1 MARRLAF
8 VILMMLAGA
17 CSSSD
22 GKGGG
27 GPAATAGLQFV
38 PDDAPSTPHVWLRAK
53 SLTETKLVLEVV
65 GNGVT
70 DLYGVAFRLRY
81 DPAVL
86 AFDSLEASSL
96 WGTPAPL
103 SMGSQ
108 KTPGLLLGVVTQQ
121 GKAAGLAA
129 DDQVLATVALSVLQ
143 QTESPVE
150 LVAQRSA
157 VVGADGKARA
167 EMSFVGG
174 ALVHQ

>member
-8 VILMMLAGA
+8 VILMLSAVA

-27 GPAATAGLQFV
+27 GPAVAGRLQFV
-38 PDDAPSTPHVWLRAK
+38 PDGAPSTPHVWLRAK
-53 SLTETKLVLEVV
+53 SLTETQLVLELVA
-65 GNGVT
+65 NGVT

-129 DDQVLATVALSVLQ
+129 DEQVLATLTLRVLQ
-143 QTESPVE
+143 QSESPVE
-150 LVAQRSA
+150 LVAERSA
-157 VVGADGKARA
+157 VVGSDGKAQA
-167 EMSFVGG
+167 GMGFVGG
-174 ALVHQ
+174 ALVKQ